1 VAVSESRGQRASVF
15 AGLGVLRRGF
25 SLLRAN
31 PALWPWAALPFLIS
45 LVAFGL
51 AIWAFVAN
59 LDAIAGP
66 LERALDPGEPAAWWG
81 WAWHGPLLLL
91 AVLVRFVLL
100 AALGVATYFLF
111 TVLGGVFAAPFLD
124 VLSERVERIVRGEA
138 ARPSEGLGRV
148 LGAAARSVLEECK
161 RTFFF
166 VAVQLVILG
175 VGLVPGLQPFAAA
188 ASLAFSALFLPLDYT
203 AYALDRRRVPFRARR
218 RWILGHGPQMLGF
231 GGFGLALFFVPGLSF
246 LCLPW
251 LVTSGTLLVLELGPP
266 GD

>member
-1 VAVSESRGQRASVF
+1 MSVPRAQRASVL

-31 PALWPWAALPFLIS
+31 PSLWPWAALPFLIS

-66 LERALDPGEPAAWWG
+66 LERVLDPGEPSAWWG
-81 WAWHGPLLLL
+81 WAWVGPLLVL
-91 AVLVRFVLL
+91 ALLVRFFLL
-100 AALGVATYFLF
+100 AALAVATYFLF

-124 VLSERVERIVRGEA
+124 VLSERVERIVRGEPV
-138 ARPSEGLGRV
+138 RPSEGFAV
-148 LGAAARSVLEECK
+148 ALGAALRSVVEECK

-166 VAVQLVILG
+166 VAVQLLILG
-175 VGLVPGLQPFAAA
+175 VGLVPGLQPLALAS
-188 ASLAFSALFLPLDYT
+188 SLAWSALFLPLDYT

-218 RWILGHGPQMLGF
+218 RWIFAHSAQMLSF

-251 LVTSGTLLVLELGPP
+251 LVTSGTLLVLELGAP